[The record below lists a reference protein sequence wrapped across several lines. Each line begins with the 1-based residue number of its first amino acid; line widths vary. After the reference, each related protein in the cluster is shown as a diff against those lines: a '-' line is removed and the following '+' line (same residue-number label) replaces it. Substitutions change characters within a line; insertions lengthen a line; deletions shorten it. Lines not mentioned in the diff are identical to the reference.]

1 MDKSRKE
8 KLIFLFFCF
17 VLVFSVYGR
26 TLAGDFVFDDRSIA
40 DNYHLLQFNNLAH
53 VAATPYWTEAAGL
66 YRPVTL
72 ISYAL
77 NFSFFGQGPWS
88 FHLINLILYALSGY
102 LFFLLLQ
109 RVFARKEISYLVSI
123 LFLLL
128 PIHSEVVANI
138 TGRSELL
145 ALFFSLLVFLELI
158 KKKPGPWR
166 AGFYFLL
173 AIGSKETA
181 IAVLPLAAIIVYF
194 KLKFKRRGSAEPAE
208 SFLFREKMV
217 FAKEQEIG
225 KKGSLKLMVGR
236 IKFSFDNW
244 FISIFLEKYFYPA
257 IGLLIG
263 GSIYFFVRYLVLG
276 RKYFLAV
283 ATSVVE
289 NPIKFVSVKERII
302 TAFGVLT
309 MYLKKS
315 FWPVKLCSDYSYNQI
330 PVLHNFNFEA
340 LVGLSVFLFFIFAI
354 FFFWK
359 RQPILAFGLA
369 WFIFSFLPTAN
380 LFFSTGT
387 IAGERLMYYPS
398 VGLCIFL
405 ALALLFLKR
414 LPPAKIFYALFWIVL
429 AGLAAF
435 YCIAGFRRGGDWLTE
450 KALFSSAAKCAPNS
464 VLSLSNLGAEY
475 YLEGN
480 LPEAKKELLAAQGI
494 YDGYPKGI
502 NNLGLVYWKEGDN
515 EKAREY
521 FLKALNFEFPF
532 YGAYENLGLLSLQEE
547 KYDEAKK
554 WLIEFYSGN
563 ENAADLYIQNYL
575 KASGQ

>member
-1 MDKSRKE
+1 VKKFRKE
-8 KLIFLFFCF
+8 KLVFLFFCF
-17 VLVFSVYGR
+17 ILVFSVYGR

-40 DNYHLLQFNNLAH
+40 DNYHLLQFNNLAG
-53 VAATPYWTEAAGL
+53 VVTTPYWTEAAGL

-72 ISYAL
+72 LSYAL

-88 FHLINLILYALSGY
+88 FHLVNLILYAFSGY
-102 LFFLLLQ
+102 LIFLLLQ

-128 PIHSEVVANI
+128 PIHSEAVANI

-158 KKKPGPWR
+158 KKRPGPWR
-166 AGFYFLL
+166 AGVYFLL

-194 KLKFKRRGSAEPAE
+194 K
-208 SFLFREKMV
+208 EKMV

-244 FISIFLEKYFYPA
+244 FVGVFLEKYFYPA

-276 RKYFLAV
+276 RKYFLTV

-289 NPIKFVSVKERII
+289 NPIKFVVAKERIV

-330 PVLHNFNFEA
+330 PVLHSFNLESLA
-340 LVGLSVFLFFIFAI
+340 GLAIFLFFIFTI

-359 RQPILAFGLA
+359 RQPILAFGSA

-380 LFFSTGT
+380 LVFSTGT

-405 ALALLFLKR
+405 AAGLLFFKKIHPIPR
-414 LPPAKIFYALFWIVL
+414 GIKIFHALFWVILV
-429 AGLAAF
+429 GLVMF
-435 YCIAGFRRGGDWLTE
+435 YAVIGFRRGGDWLTE

-464 VLSLSNLGAEY
+464 VLSRSNLGAIY

-480 LPEAKKELLAAQGI
+480 LDESKKELLTAQSI

-502 NNLGLVYWKEGDN
+502 NNLGLIYWKEGDLK
-515 EKAREY
+515 KAREY
-521 FLKALNFEFPF
+521 FLKALSFDFPF
-532 YGAYENLGLLSLQEE
+532 YGAYENLALLCLEE
-547 KYDEAKK
+547 KKYDEAKK
-554 WLIEFYSGN
+554 WLAEFYSGD
-563 ENAADLYIQNYL
+563 EKTADLYIQNYL